1 MFVYLNHSLRQ
12 MFSEHT
18 VSKLE
23 MKAHVTGQHLSNTL
37 PTNFSYDTVDE
48 IIDKLDTEY
57 FVRITFIDPSGTV
70 WGDTAYDGD
79 ALKEMGNLQDR
90 PEIQTALA
98 EGKGDVTRFSDI
110 HETDIRHFAI
120 SVMRANLLV
129 GVCRVSLPAHRMQGL
144 SKRLRSIYLLAV
156 VIGLAQCLE
165 RLEYKSA
172 FCRKDSSTIIR
183 TFTACYR
190 SPRSLA

>member
-1 MFVYLNHSLRQ
+1 MRARLILSYLFISLAALLVMFVYLHLSLKR
-12 MFSEHT
+12 MFSEQT

-48 IIDKLDTEY
+48 IVDNLDTED
-57 FVRITFIDPSGTV
+57 FVHITFIDPSGTV

-98 EGKGDVTRFSDI
+98 EGKGDAT
-110 HETDIRHFAI
+110 
-120 SVMRANLLV
+120 
-129 GVCRVSLPAHRMQGL
+129 
-144 SKRLRSIYLLAV
+144 
-156 VIGLAQCLE
+156 
-165 RLEYKSA
+165 
-172 FCRKDSSTIIR
+172 
-183 TFTACYR
+183 
-190 SPRSLA
+190 